1 MVTAGDD
8 RVLSP
13 FVDGASR
20 GRQKVGKE
28 EGKASPLAV
37 MRRRTRGR
45 MYSFADEVLNRVR
58 TPPQALADLMAR
70 YKGMDFNHPGRL
82 GLAQMIAQL
91 KPKSRSEREQPSI

>member
-1 MVTAGDD
+1 
-8 RVLSP
+8 
-13 FVDGASR
+13 
-20 GRQKVGKE
+20 
-28 EGKASPLAV
+28 
-37 MRRRTRGR
+37 

-91 KPKSRSEREQPSI
+91 KTEIALREGTAFDLRPAAWGWCGDAFLP